1 MTPDARAEATRGV
14 WAAVAAFVAWGFSP
28 LYWHLLDAVPSLQIV
43 LHRVVWSALFVA
55 VVLLWRSG
63 HDWLRQTLVGQPKL
77 GWTLAASS
85 LLIAGNWGLY
95 IWAVNAGHVVEAALG
110 YFINPLC
117 NVVIGVLFLRERLR
131 WLQWISVLV
140 ALAGVAWLTVQYS
153 GLPWIA
159 LTLALS
165 FSLYGL
171 LRKQAHV
178 DPVAGLGVE
187 SAFLFL
193 PGLAWLLWI
202 EWHGGGGFGHGYG
215 TLNALLLAL
224 SGVLTALPLIGF
236 AYAVRR
242 IPLSV
247 AGLLQYISPTLQFLV
262 GVFLLHEAFD
272 HGQLIGFVF
281 IWIALALFVLD
292 GLRGDRPPRQAELAE
307 VV

>member
-1 MTPDARAEATRGV
+1 MTGNGPADTTRGV
-14 WAAVAAFVAWGFSP
+14 WAAVAAFVTWGFSP
-28 LYWHLLDAVPSLQIV
+28 LYWHLLAAVPSLQIV
-43 LHRVVWSALFVA
+43 LHRVVWSALFMSA
-55 VVLLWRSG
+55 VLLWRNG
-63 HDWLRQTLVGQPKL
+63 RGWLKQTLAGQPWL
-77 GWTLAASS
+77 GWTLMASS

-131 WLQWISVLV
+131 PLQWASVLV
-140 ALAGVAWLTVQYS
+140 ALVGVGWLTVQYG

-159 LTLALS
+159 LSLAIS

-171 LRKQAHV
+171 LRKRAHV

-193 PGLAWLLWI
+193 PGLVWLLWI
-202 EWHGGGGFGHGYG
+202 ELHGGGGFGHGYG
-215 TLNALLLAL
+215 TLGALLLAL
-224 SGVLTALPLIGF
+224 SGVLTALPLVGF

-272 HGQLIGFVF
+272 HGQLIGFIC
-281 IWIALALFVLD
+281 IWIALALFVID
-292 GLRGDRPPRQAELAE
+292 GLRSGPTPREEELAE